1 MLCLRVVLFVLAIS
15 GTTFAGYSHGGT
27 SYTVVTKHD
36 APHYSVKYGGGL
48 GQGHYDLGHYG
59 IHLNHGLGYGHGAHI
74 DHHHKHD
81 YYKYPKYQ
89 FDYGV
94 KDLKTGD
101 IKNQWEHRDGG
112 LVKGGYSLKEADG
125 TTRVVEYHA
134 DDHNGFNAIV
144 KKIGHAH
151 HPDLYAKSH
160 HYGADNGYGYATN
173 GLDYGYNHGGYGYGL
188 GHEQGHGH
196 ASSYVN
202 VKQL

>member
-1 MLCLRVVLFVLAIS
+1 M
-15 GTTFAGYSHGGT
+15 AGYSHGGGGS
-27 SYTVVTKHD
+27 SYSTVVKHD
-36 APHYSVKYGGGL
+36 IPIYYPHGDIKYSSG
-48 GQGHYDLGHYG
+48 GHYDLGYNG
-59 IHLNHGLGYGHGAHI
+59 GYGGYLDKGYGYAGHLG
-74 DHHHKHD
+74 KLD

-112 LVKGGYSLKEADG
+112 LVKGGYSLKESDG

-134 DDHNGFNAIV
+134 DDHNGFNAVV
-144 KKIGHAH
+144 KKIGHAV
-151 HPDLYAKSH
+151 HPEIYGKGLQ
-160 HYGADNGYGYATN
+160 YGAGYGYAGN
-173 GLDYGYNHGGYGYGL
+173 SLDQGYYHGGYGYGL
-188 GHEQGHGH
+188 GHGHGH